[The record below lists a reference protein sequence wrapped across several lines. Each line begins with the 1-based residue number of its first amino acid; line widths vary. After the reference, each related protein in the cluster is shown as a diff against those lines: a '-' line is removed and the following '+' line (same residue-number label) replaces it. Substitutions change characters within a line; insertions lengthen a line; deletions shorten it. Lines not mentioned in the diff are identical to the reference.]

1 MNPVA
6 EEIRSYIGANDGSNT
21 LAHIGMPRRSGRYPW
36 GSGKD
41 PYQHSI
47 DFLGRV
53 EEMRKAGFTYTDEK
67 GKTWSGDTAIAKA
80 MGLSSTQFRA
90 EIGIANDTR
99 RMYDVSRA
107 KALKEKD
114 TVRTD
119 PNCAK

>member
-1 MNPVA
+1 MSTVA
-6 EEIRSYIGANDGSNT
+6 DEIKAYCESKNDSTT
-21 LAHIGMPRRSGRYPW
+21 LAHYGIPRRSGRFPW

-41 PYQHSI
+41 PYQHSK

-67 GKTWSGDTAIAKA
+67 GKTWTGDTAIAKS

-99 RMYDVSRA
+99 RMYDVSRYININ
-107 KALKEKD
+107 KFSIFKIIS
-114 TVRTD
+114 
-119 PNCAK
+119 NSI